1 MQLVDGDK
9 ALDAL
14 IISALDVLTLKDID
28 PFKLGGMFTMFNI
41 ADLMITSL
49 ETITSFKLDGT
60 PWFIL
65 DELHDATIA
74 NTQEKEDLTGKGGRK
89 LGTLKRNKA
98 VTISGTNG
106 LVSGGL
112 LEVQTGGEF
121 KSGNVAVS
129 FSETLVVNASNKA
142 TTSYKA
148 VGTAGAEIEALYT
161 KTTDGRADKKL
172 EQDSAAAAGK
182 FAYDPATKELTFTTD
197 VTDGTEI
204 IVFYTR
210 NVAGDVLHNNADKFS
225 GKARLIIDAFA
236 EDKCS
241 NVYRVQ
247 IEVPKADFSGD
258 FDLAFG
264 ENQTV
269 HAFEASALAGA
280 GCGKS
285 GYLWNYTVFGANAE
299 DAA

>member
-1 MQLVDGDK
+1 MLNV
-9 ALDAL
+9 
-14 IISALDVLTLKDID
+14 
-28 PFKLGGMFTMFNI
+28 N
-41 ADLMITSL
+41 DLMITSL
-49 ETITSFKLDGT
+49 ETVDVRTTAGA

-65 DELHDATIA
+65 DELQDATIA

-89 LGTLKRNKA
+89 LGSLKRNKS

-112 LEVQTGGEF
+112 LEAQTGGEF
-121 KSGNVAVS
+121 THKTSTSVAWRES
-129 FSETLVVNASNKA
+129 LVINSDAA

-148 VGTAGAEIEALYT
+148 VGTAGAEIEALCI
-161 KTTDGRADKKL
+161 KDTDGRVIATL

-182 FAYDPATKELTFTTD
+182 FAYDPSTKKLTFLAD
-197 VTDGTEI
+197 AYEDGQEI
-204 IVFYTR
+204 QVYYKR
-210 NVAGDVLHNNADKFS
+210 NVAGDVLTNESDKYSCKCQAF
-225 GKARLIIDAFA
+225 IDVFA

-241 NVYRVQ
+241 NVYHVQ
-247 IEVPKADFSGD
+247 IDIPKGDFSGD

-264 ENQTV
+264 DSQTV
-269 HAFEASALAGA
+269 HAFEIEALSGA
-280 GCGKS
+280 GCGKN